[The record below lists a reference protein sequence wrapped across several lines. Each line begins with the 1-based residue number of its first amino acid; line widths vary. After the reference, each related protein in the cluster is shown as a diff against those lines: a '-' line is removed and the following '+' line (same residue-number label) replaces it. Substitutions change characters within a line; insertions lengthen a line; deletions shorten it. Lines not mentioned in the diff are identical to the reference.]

1 MTTEEEPASKS
12 KQAWNEVGDKFSNLG
27 DEFKKHQKTEG
38 DEPHSGEAVKEAFDA
53 VTSSLERF
61 VSSLGSAMKD
71 EDVQQQA
78 KAAATSIVD
87 ALGVTVE
94 DLGRRAEEG
103 VLQPHRGRQRTAPE
117 DGTTAEEA
125 EAIVNAA
132 SEEE

>member
-27 DEFKKHQKTEG
+27 DEFKKHQKMEE

-94 DLGRRAEEG
+94 DLGVELKKAFSSPTVVAKG
-103 VLQPHRGRQRTAPE
+103 TAPE